1 MANKKA
7 DFKLDNVKEIKKQSN
22 VKNCWFDE
30 REGLFHCLMKNG
42 SEWTSPTGSAQDDW
56 KRVPKKAGSKFVDE
70 ILKQDYIKSCW
81 FDDSEGLIHCLL
93 SDGSEWTS
101 PTWNKQDKWKR
112 VLKRGKPEPEHNDS
126 LLPQIEA
133 QLYAQSMESP
143 WGDLPPTQQKIHE
156 IMGAMTDLLLYKN
169 QKYGDSAIN
178 PKKIF
183 YKGDST
189 NSILIRLDDKIG
201 RVMSNTEEKP
211 RVNDVCD
218 IIGYCTLLLISMGV
232 TAEDIAKFKD

>member
-1 MANKKA
+1 MSSCRVCGME
-7 DFKLDNVKEIKKQSN
+7 LPEGSGIICDN
-22 VKNCWFDE
+22 
-30 REGLFHCLMKNG
+30 CLEELRMK
-42 SEWTSPTGSAQDDW
+42 TPV
-56 KRVPKKAGSKFVDE
+56 RVPKKGAVPPASVNDITMDTVAGMNLAELMSK
-70 ILKQDYIKSCW
+70 
-81 FDDSEGLIHCLL
+81 
-93 SDGSEWTS
+93 
-101 PTWNKQDKWKR
+101 
-112 VLKRGKPEPEHNDS
+112 
-126 LLPQIEA
+126 
-133 QLYAQSMESP
+133 SP

-156 IMGAMTDLLLYKN
+156 IMGAMKYLLLYKN

-201 RVMSNTEEKP
+201 RIMSNTEEKP

>member
-1 MANKKA
+1 MFKGIGRLCPDCEAEVCEKIAKGRKIFNLHGFEASIKYDADKARYECTNRDGFWISYNGENWIQAESLSNQFRANPVLETDTKKGTA
-7 DFKLDNVKEIKKQSN
+7 SLA
-22 VKNCWFDE
+22 
-30 REGLFHCLMKNG
+30 
-42 SEWTSPTGSAQDDW
+42 SESDVAMDAVRGNLLAEQM
-56 KRVPKKAGSKFVDE
+56 SK
-70 ILKQDYIKSCW
+70 
-81 FDDSEGLIHCLL
+81 
-93 SDGSEWTS
+93 
-101 PTWNKQDKWKR
+101 
-112 VLKRGKPEPEHNDS
+112 
-126 LLPQIEA
+126 
-133 QLYAQSMESP
+133 SP

-156 IMGAMTDLLLYKN
+156 LMGAMKDLLLYKN

-201 RVMSNTEEKP
+201 RVTSNTEEKP

>member
-1 MANKKA
+1 MSSCRVCGIELPEEAGLICN
-7 DFKLDNVKEIKKQSN
+7 
-22 VKNCWFDE
+22 NCLE
-30 REGLFHCLMKNG
+30 ELRMK
-42 SEWTSPTGSAQDDW
+42 TPI
-56 KRVPKKAGSKFVDE
+56 RVPKKGKALPPNSVSDVTMDIVTGMNLANLMSK
-70 ILKQDYIKSCW
+70 
-81 FDDSEGLIHCLL
+81 
-93 SDGSEWTS
+93 
-101 PTWNKQDKWKR
+101 
-112 VLKRGKPEPEHNDS
+112 
-126 LLPQIEA
+126 
-133 QLYAQSMESP
+133 SP

-156 IMGAMTDLLLYKN
+156 IMGAMKDLLLYKN

-183 YKGDST
+183 YKGNST
-189 NSILIRLDDKIG
+189 NSILIHLDDKIG